1 VSTSALR
8 SLASRP
14 VPAPDD
20 GVKLPQRHRS
30 PNVGTT
36 VGRAAR
42 AVSAKVLL
50 SAVVI
55 MAAVLSSKDQAC
67 S

>member
-1 VSTSALR
+1 VLR
-8 SLASRP
+8 
-14 VPAPDD
+14 V
-20 GVKLPQRHRS
+20 V
-30 PNVGTT
+30 
-36 VGRAAR
+36 R

-55 MAAVLSSKDQAC
+55 MAAVLSSADQAC